1 MKRFSYI
8 FRKLFFKGFFINL
21 ILTFFLILLS
31 LIAIKETSIK
41 NVKIYNY
48 INQPQYNNAYLF
60 REIFDYDNPENKNI
74 IKNYLINNNIKHYT
88 SYKIPPLSTYN
99 KKENNKAFISGFDI
113 IPLSLIKEHPFE
125 IIYGNYIDKDLAFQ
139 LIDNNQ
145 NKNCILNEKYKISLY
160 IDKPNDETHQFED
173 VNIFEIN
180 DVPCVGKYT
189 IGPLISPRM
198 YTSSR
203 PILIVNDDIFLNNI
217 EKKFYD
223 LNINKLFY
231 RSIVTYTANLTD
243 HQFNKINDLYKSYK
257 NENNKDIK
265 DIVLLKDYLK
275 IFLESALDEHKT
287 KEVLNKTIYVVYFIT
302 SSLII
307 LLLIYFLDSNG
318 KIKKINSIYLL
329 SGSSKNN
336 IVLAKIIQLSIYC
349 VISMSMTT
357 YLVIRNEVYG
367 IINPFLSNNG
377 SIIYFPS
384 TYIKNLKTGLII
396 TLITFIAI
404 LLIQMI
410 PMYKNSIVI
419 NLKRED

>member
-8 FRKLFFKGFFINL
+8 FRKLFFKGFFMNL

-31 LIAIKETSIK
+31 LITIKETSLK

-48 INQPQYNNAYLF
+48 INQPQYNNTYLF
-60 REIFDYDNPENKNI
+60 REIFDYDNPENKDI
-74 IKNYLINNNIKHYT
+74 IKNYLINNNIKYYT
-88 SYKIPPLSTYN
+88 SYKIPPLSIYN
-99 KKENNKAFISGFDI
+99 KKEDNKVIRSGFDI

-145 NKNCILNEKYKISLY
+145 NKNCILNEKYKISFY
-160 IDKPNDETHQFED
+160 IHKPNDETHQFED
-173 VNIFEIN
+173 VNVFEIN

-189 IGPLISPRM
+189 IGPLISPGM
-198 YTSSR
+198 YYSSS
-203 PILIVNDDIFLNNI
+203 PILIINDDIFLNNI
-217 EKKFYD
+217 AKKFYNLD
-223 LNINKLFY
+223 INKFFY

-243 HQFNKINDLYKSYK
+243 NHFNKINDLYKPYK
-257 NENNKDIK
+257 NENIK

-275 IFLESALDEHKT
+275 IFLDCALDEYKT

-329 SGSSKNN
+329 SGASKNN

-349 VISMSMTT
+349 VISMGMTT